1 MKDSVKKKSRKLSFT
16 MASKLGTILNIT
28 KVIKDLYNKNFNTL
42 KKEMEENNQKTERYQ
57 MLMVGSINRAKMV
70 IYRSN
75 LQVQGNPV
83 KVQIYFLTEIEI

>member
-16 MASKLGTILNIT
+16 MASKLGPILNIT

>member
-1 MKDSVKKKSRKLSFT
+1 MKDFVKKKSRKLSFT

-42 KKEMEENNQKTERYQ
+42 KKEMEENNQKTERYR